1 MNEIVFGGIA
11 AAVLFTEL
19 TDISPGGLIVPAYF
33 ALYIYTPGRL
43 ADTVLLSFFC
53 MGVVRLC
60 SRWIILYGRRRYF
73 MFLAVGMLGKMA
85 LGLSGAGVIGTIGY
99 LVPGLLGRDMERQG
113 VVKTLSAAAVVT
125 LFIVLAGMALGVN
138 WL

>member
-19 TDISPGGLIVPAYF
+19 TDISPGGLIVPAYL
-33 ALYIYTPGRL
+33 ALYIYAPERI
-43 ADTVLLSFFC
+43 AATVLLALLC

-60 SRWIILYGRRRYF
+60 SRWMILYGRRRYF
-73 MFLAVGMLGKMA
+73 LFLAVGMLVKMA
-85 LGLSGAGVIGTIGY
+85 LGMSGTGAIGTIGY

-113 VVKTLSAAAVVT
+113 IVKPLSAATIVT
-125 LFIVLAGMALGVN
+125 LLIVLAGIGLGVS

>member
-19 TDISPGGLIVPAYF
+19 TDISPGGLIVPAYL
-33 ALYIYTPGRL
+33 ALYIYAPERI
-43 ADTVLLSFFC
+43 AATVLLALLC

-60 SRWIILYGRRRYF
+60 SRWMILYGRRRYF
-73 MFLAVGMLGKMA
+73 LFLAVGMLVKMA
-85 LGLSGAGVIGTIGY
+85 LGMSGTGAIGTIGY

-113 VVKTLSAAAVVT
+113 IVKTLSAATIVT
-125 LFIVLAGMALGVN
+125 LLIVLAGIGLGV
-138 WL
+138 

>member
-1 MNEIVFGGIA
+1 MTEIVFGGIA

-19 TDISPGGLIVPAYF
+19 TDISPGGLIVPAYL
-33 ALYIYTPGRL
+33 ALYIYAPERI
-43 ADTVLLSFFC
+43 AATVLLALLC

-60 SRWIILYGRRRYF
+60 SRWMILYGRRRYF
-73 MFLAVGMLGKMA
+73 LFLAVGMLVKMA
-85 LGLSGAGVIGTIGY
+85 LGMSGTGAIGTIGY

-113 VVKTLSAAAVVT
+113 IVKTLSAATIVT
-125 LFIVLAGMALGVN
+125 LLIVLAGIGLGVS

>member
-19 TDISPGGLIVPAYF
+19 TDISPGGLIVPAYL
-33 ALYIYTPGRL
+33 ALYIYAPERI
-43 ADTVLLSFFC
+43 AATVLLALLC

-60 SRWIILYGRRRYF
+60 SRWMILYGRRRYF
-73 MFLAVGMLGKMA
+73 LFLAVGMLVKMA
-85 LGLSGAGVIGTIGY
+85 LGMSGTGAIGTIGY

-113 VVKTLSAAAVVT
+113 IVKTLSAATIVT
-125 LFIVLAGMALGVN
+125 LLIVLARIRLGVA

>member
-19 TDISPGGLIVPAYF
+19 TSVSPGGLIVPAYL
-33 ALYIYTPGRL
+33 ALYIYAPERIAATILL
-43 ADTVLLSFFC
+43 AFAC

-60 SRWIILYGRRRYF
+60 SRWMILYGRRRYF
-73 MFLAVGMLGKMA
+73 VFLAVGMLAKMA
-85 LGLSGAGVIGTIGY
+85 LGMWGTGMIGTIGY
-99 LVPGLLGRDMERQG
+99 LVPGLLVRDMEKQG
-113 VVKTLSAAAVVT
+113 IIKTLSAATIVT
-125 LFIVLAGMALGVN
+125 LFIVLAGMALGVT

>member
-11 AAVLFTEL
+11 VAVLFTEL

-33 ALYIYTPGRL
+33 ALYIYAPERL
-43 ADTVLLSFFC
+43 AATVLMAFFC

-60 SRWIILYGRRRYF
+60 SRCMILYGRRRYF
-73 MFLAVGMLGKMA
+73 VFLAVGMLGKMA
-85 LGLSGAGVIGTIGY
+85 LGMSGAGAIGTIGY
-99 LVPGLLGRDMERQG
+99 LVPGLLGRDMEKQG

>member
-19 TDISPGGLIVPAYF
+19 TDISPGGLIVPAYL
-33 ALYIYTPGRL
+33 ALYIYAPERI
-43 ADTVLLSFFC
+43 AATVLLALLC

-60 SRWIILYGRRRYF
+60 SRWMILYGRRRYF
-73 MFLAVGMLGKMA
+73 LFLAVGMLVKMA
-85 LGLSGAGVIGTIGY
+85 LGMSGTGAIGTIGY

-113 VVKTLSAAAVVT
+113 IVKTLSAATIVT
-125 LFIVLAGMALGVN
+125 LLIVLAGIGLGVS

>member
-1 MNEIVFGGIA
+1 MNEIVVGGIA

-19 TDISPGGLIVPAYF
+19 TDISPGGLIVPAYL
-33 ALYIYTPGRL
+33 ALYIYAPERI
-43 ADTVLLSFFC
+43 AATVLLALLC

-60 SRWIILYGRRRYF
+60 SRWMILYGRRRYF
-73 MFLAVGMLGKMA
+73 LFLAVGMLVKMA
-85 LGLSGAGVIGTIGY
+85 LGMSGTGAIGTIGY

-113 VVKTLSAAAVVT
+113 IVKTLSAATIVT
-125 LFIVLAGMALGVN
+125 LLIVLAGIGLGVS